1 MNNST
6 LYIGVDFHPHQQTI
20 AWCDTQTGETDLLD
34 LKHDFDKVQEFYQK
48 MPSAIVGIEA
58 SSKAIWFENLLA
70 ETDHQLKVGNPLLIR
85 KRATSRHKSDKR
97 DAELIL
103 ELLLKDEFPTL
114 RRRSRENNQVLDI
127 LKLRHNLVGH
137 RTRVFNRLQTLA
149 HNFGLPQGRIR
160 SKCFQELLKAVETDE
175 VQMMQRNQL
184 FRLLEQLNEQIQEL
198 EKWLREK
205 SEADTSVQ
213 LLLTQKGVGYLTG
226 LALVN
231 TIGELTRFDRPTKQV
246 AAYLGLEPLE
256 KESAGKRRRAGIS
269 KAGNAL
275 TRYLVGQSGQIATRY
290 DANLKSFYKR
300 LAKRKPKGVAK
311 MATARKLLVKL
322 VIMWRDNIS
331 AQEFDQRGS
340 TSKRCSANSRSARV
354 AT

>member
-1 MNNST
+1 MNNT

-20 AWCDTQTGETDLLD
+20 AWCDTQTGETNSLNLQ
-34 LKHDFDKVQEFYQK
+34 HDFEKVLKFYQR
-48 MPSAIVGIEA
+48 MPPAIVGIES
-58 SSKAIWFENLLA
+58 SSKAIWFENLLF
-70 ETDHQLKVGNPLLIR
+70 ETNHQLKVGNPVLIR

-103 ELLLKDEFPTL
+103 ELLINDEFPTL
-114 RRRSRENNQVLDI
+114 WRRSKENNQVLDI

-137 RTRVFNRLQTLA
+137 RTRVYNRLQALA
-149 HNFGLPQGRIR
+149 HNFGLPKGRIR

-175 VQMMQRNQL
+175 VARMQRDQL
-184 FRLLEQLNEQIQEL
+184 FKLLEQLNGQVQEL
-198 EKWLREK
+198 EKWLRMK
-205 SEADTSVQ
+205 SESDQQVQ
-213 LLLTQKGVGYLTG
+213 LLLTQKGVGYLTA

-231 TIGELTRFDRPTKQV
+231 TVGDLSRFDRPTKQV

-269 KAGNAL
+269 KAGNTL

-290 DANLKSFYKR
+290 DADLKAFYKR

-322 VIMWRDNIS
+322 VIMWRDNLS

-354 AT
+354 AR